1 MVLEGGEMHQV
12 AIEFERR
19 HSIAYCFHCSGRIL
33 VDNSPELLQDFLNS
47 WREALDI
54 RIDVLEFSVRGVHNN
69 FLLIPLFFPMG
80 YQHTQHGYVILIAL
94 IAISVLYAVILTQTG
109 LNLLILF
116 IMALILFILASFSTL
131 QVIVDENHLRIKF
144 GYGIYRKKFPL
155 HEIASA
161 KKVKNRWYYGW
172 GIRVGFWPY
181 MWIYN
186 VSGFDAIEMVMKD
199 GKRYRIGTDQPE
211 ELEQAILQSIQ

>member
-1 MVLEGGEMHQV
+1 
-12 AIEFERR
+12 
-19 HSIAYCFHCSGRIL
+19 
-33 VDNSPELLQDFLNS
+33 
-47 WREALDI
+47 
-54 RIDVLEFSVRGVHNN
+54 
-69 FLLIPLFFPMG
+69 MG
-80 YQHTQHGYVILIAL
+80 YQHTQNGYVILIAL
-94 IAISVLYAVILTQTG
+94 IAISVLYAFILTQTG

-144 GYGIYRKKFPL
+144 GYGIYQKKFPL
-155 HEIASA
+155 HDIAFV
-161 KKVKNRWYYGW
+161 KKVRNRWYYGW

-181 MWIYN
+181 IWIYN
-186 VSGFDAIEMVMKD
+186 VSGFDAIEMVMKN

>member
-19 HSIAYCFHCSGRIL
+19 HSITYCFLCSGRIL
-33 VDNSPELLQDFLNS
+33 VDNSPELFQDFLNI
-47 WREALDI
+47 WRKALDI
-54 RIDVLEFSVRGVHNN
+54 GIDVLEFSGRGVHNN

-80 YQHTQHGYVILIAL
+80 YQHTQNGYVILIAL
-94 IAISVLYAVILTQTG
+94 IAISVLFVIILTQTG

-116 IMALILFILASFSTL
+116 IMALILFTLASFSTL

-144 GYGIYRKKFPL
+144 GYGIFQKKFPL
-155 HEIASA
+155 NDIAFV
-161 KKVKNRWYYGW
+161 KKVRNRWYYGW

-186 VSGFDAIEMVMKD
+186 VSGLDAIEMVMKN

>member
-1 MVLEGGEMHQV
+1 MLRGGEMHQV
-12 AIEFERR
+12 AVEFERR
-19 HSIAYCFHCSGRIL
+19 HTVPYRFFCSGCIL
-33 VDNSPELLQDFLNS
+33 VDNSPELFQDFLNS
-47 WREALDI
+47 WGEALDI
-54 RIDVLEFSVRGVHNN
+54 RIDVLEFSGRGVQKN

-80 YQHTQHGYVILIAL
+80 YQHTQNGYVILIAL
-94 IAISVLYAVILTQTG
+94 IAISVLFIIILTQTG
-109 LNLLILF
+109 LNLSILF
-116 IMALILFILASFSTL
+116 IMALILFTLASFSTL

-144 GYGIYRKKFPL
+144 GYGIFRKKFPL
-155 HEIASA
+155 DEIASA

-186 VSGFDAIEMVMKD
+186 VSGLDAIEMVMKD

-211 ELEQAILQSIQ
+211 ELEHAILQSIQ